1 MQHQCITVRQTK
13 FGLRLQ
19 ASRVWLFFCALA
31 LVSPWLIG
39 APSAAS
45 PSAASLEQLPR
56 PPVPPEIAPYLVQL
70 AGQDAADRT
79 AAIIALGKRGDPR
92 LLPLFEALREGGL
105 YAWNAPDGRR
115 QPVMAG
121 EKLQHAGQ
129 PVLPLLDAY
138 TQEPLASPD
147 GTPLAVAPE
156 ALEAIEADRRVRQLL
171 KPLIDSLRNRR
182 NLASPEEAMR
192 RSAAT
197 DLGNL
202 GNPAAIPWLEEALA
216 GEPNRWV
223 RHTMAESIQL
233 LKLAQDDAAVR
244 LAAVQQLGRL
254 RAARALPAL
263 QEMSQATAAEGKA
276 DPALRAA
283 VTTAIEQI
291 EAWGMLAEAV
301 ETVFRG
307 ISLSSVLL
315 LMALGLAVIFG
326 LMGVINMAHGE
337 LMMLGAYAT
346 FLVQEGFRA
355 YVPVPL
361 FDYYFLLAL
370 PVSFVVAGACGLLLE
385 VSLIR
390 FLYGRPLE
398 TLLATW
404 GVSLIL
410 IQAARKAFGDL
421 TSVVSPSWLSGGVQ
435 LMVGVQLPY
444 NRLFILGLAM
454 ACVAGMY
461 LVLFRTSL
469 GLKVRA
475 VTQNRD
481 MSACLGVST
490 RRVDAGVF
498 ALGAGLAGIAGCA
511 LTQIGNVDP
520 GLGQNYIVD
529 SFLVVV
535 TGGVGK
541 LAGTIAAAFGIGG
554 FSKLLEPSFGAI
566 YAKILLLLLV
576 IVFLQRRPLGLFVT
590 KGRGAES

>member
-1 MQHQCITVRQTK
+1 M
-13 FGLRLQ
+13 
-19 ASRVWLFFCALA
+19 
-31 LVSPWLIG
+31 
-39 APSAAS
+39 
-45 PSAASLEQLPR
+45 
-56 PPVPPEIAPYLVQL
+56 PPEIVPSFVQL
-70 AGQDAADRT
+70 AGQDATDR
-79 AAIIALGKRGDPR
+79 AAAVTALGERGDMR
-92 LLPLFEALREGGL
+92 LLPLFEALREGNL
-105 YAWNAPDGRR
+105 YVWTHADGRR
-115 QPVMAG
+115 EPVIAG
-121 EKLQHAGQ
+121 EKVLQAGDT
-129 PVLPLLDAY
+129 VVPLLDAY
-138 TQEPLASPD
+138 SQEPIAAPD
-147 GTPLAVAPE
+147 GTPLAVSPD
-156 ALEAIEADRRVRQLL
+156 ALENVHADRRLRQLL
-171 KPLIDSLRNRR
+171 KPYIDSLRNRR
-182 NLASPEEAMR
+182 NLVSPDVAIR

-197 DLGNL
+197 DMGNL
-202 GNPAAIPWLEEALA
+202 GNPAAIHWLEEAF
-216 GEPNRWV
+216 GSEPNRWV
-223 RHTMAESIQL
+223 QHTIAESIQL
-233 LKLAQDDAAVR
+233 LKLSQDHPDMR
-244 LAAVQQLGRL
+244 LAAVQQLGEL
-254 RAARALPAL
+254 RAVRALSTL
-263 QEMSQATAAEGKA
+263 RELSQIAPGADKM
-276 DPALRAA
+276 DPALHTA
-283 VTTAIEQI
+283 VMTAIEQI
-291 EAWGMLAEAV
+291 EAWRTLTEV
-301 ETVFRG
+301 IETVFRG

-326 LMGVINMAHGE
+326 LMGIINMAHGE

-346 FLVQEGFRA
+346 FVVQESFRA
-355 YVPVPL
+355 YLPAPL

-370 PVSFVVAGACGLLLE
+370 PVSFIVAGLCGLLLE
-385 VSLIR
+385 ASLIR

-410 IQAARKAFGDL
+410 IQAARKTFGDL
-421 TSVVSPSWLSGGVQ
+421 TSVVSPRWLSGGVEI
-435 LMVGVQLPY
+435 LVGVQLPY
-444 NRLFILGLAM
+444 NRLFILGIAS

-490 RRVDAGVF
+490 RRVDAGAF
-498 ALGAGLAGIAGCA
+498 ALGAGLAGVAGCA

-554 FSKLLEPSFGAI
+554 LNKVLEPSLGAI

-576 IVFLQRRPLGLFVT
+576 IAFLQRRPSGLFVT